1 MSKAIPQSPIKV
13 LIADDSPVD
22 RFILQTM
29 LERLGYSVILAED
42 GQQAIERFLDEKPD
56 LVFLDVLMPNV
67 DGVEAASSIKEA
79 AGEDFIPVIFLTS
92 LVDAPSLARCLD
104 AGGDDFLSKPYNQ
117 IIIEAK
123 IKAFSRM
130 RVMNRTLSLQKNL
143 IERNNK
149 HLLQEQTVAKQVFD
163 RIANTSSLNLSIIR
177 YYMSPMALFNGD
189 VLLADISPTGSLMVL
204 LGDFTGHGLPAAIG
218 SMPLASIFY
227 GMVNKGF
234 GMSEILRE
242 INGKLNKTLPMGLFC
257 CATFLDINLRKK
269 RLLVWSGGLPDG
281 AIYRAGGKTVERLA
295 SRNLPLAILSNQ
307 SFKAEAVRYVLE
319 PGDRVLLWSDGIQEA
334 RNTDGVM
341 FGEERLNA
349 LLEQE
354 LDNVHIFDDILQ
366 KVQHHIGE
374 GERDDDVSLVEVR
387 FPDEKEA
394 AEVEKQGSRG
404 RGCLQDWSLDFRLE
418 ASSLR
423 VFDPMPLL
431 LHITSEVPGLRQ
443 SNSVLFTVISELYNN
458 AVEHGVLGLKSSIK
472 QSPQGFAEY
481 YRLRKEGLENL
492 PKDCFVILEF
502 SHKVDPGGGV
512 LRIRVRDS
520 GAGFCPDE
528 TVATPGGVPIY
539 HGRGFA
545 LLRSMCESITVLP
558 PGNCVEAQFRWLAED

>member
-1 MSKAIPQSPIKV
+1 MSKEIPQSPIKV

-29 LERLGYSVILAED
+29 LERLGYRVVLAED
-42 GQQAIERFLDEKPD
+42 GQQAIERFLAEKPD

-163 RIANTSSLNLSIIR
+163 RIANTSSLKLSIIR
-177 YYMSPMALFNGD
+177 YYMSPMAVFNGD

-334 RNTDGVM
+334 RNTEGVM

-387 FPDEKEA
+387 FPDEAEA

>member
-1 MSKAIPQSPIKV
+1 MSKEIPQSPIKV

-29 LERLGYSVILAED
+29 LERLGYRVVLAED
-42 GQQAIERFLDEKPD
+42 GQQAIERFLTEKPD

-163 RIANTSSLNLSIIR
+163 RIANTSSLKLSIIR
-177 YYMSPMALFNGD
+177 YYTSPMAVFNGD

-334 RNTDGVM
+334 RNTEGVM

-387 FPDEKEA
+387 FPDEAEA

>member
-1 MSKAIPQSPIKV
+1 MSKEAPQSPVKV

-29 LERLGYSVILAED
+29 LERLGYPVVLAED
-42 GQQAIERFLDEKPD
+42 GNQAVERFIDEKPD
-56 LVFLDVLMPNV
+56 LVFLDVLMPNL
-67 DGVEAASSIKEA
+67 DGIAAAAKIKEA

-130 RVMNRTLSLQKNL
+130 RAMNRTLSLQKSL

-163 RIANTSSLNLSIIR
+163 RIANTSSLKLSIIR
-177 YYMSPMALFNGD
+177 YYMSPMAVFNGD
-189 VLLADISPTGSLMVL
+189 ILLADISPTGSLMVM

-281 AIYRAGGKTVERLA
+281 AIYRAGGKLVERLT

-307 SFKAEAVRYVLE
+307 SFKAEAVRYALE

-334 RNTDGVM
+334 RNIDGVM
-341 FGEERLNA
+341 FGEDRLNA

-366 KVQHHIGE
+366 KVQHHMG
-374 GERDDDVSLVEVR
+374 GVERDDDVSLVEVR
-387 FPDEKEA
+387 FPDTDEA

-431 LHITSEVPGLRQ
+431 LHITSEVPGLRR
-443 SNSVLFTVISELYNN
+443 SNSVLFTVISELFNN
-458 AVEHGVLGLKSSIK
+458 AIEHGVLGLKSSVK
-472 QSPQGFAEY
+472 HSPHGFAEY

-502 SHKVDPGGGV
+502 THKVDANGGV
-512 LRIRVRDS
+512 LGIRVRDS
-520 GAGFCPDE
+520 GAGFSPDE
-528 TVATPGGVPIY
+528 TPATPGGAPIY
-539 HGRGFA
+539 HGRGFT
-545 LLRSMCESITVLP
+545 LLRSMCESINILP
-558 PGNCVEAQFRWLAED
+558 PGNCVEANFRWVAED

>member
-1 MSKAIPQSPIKV
+1 MSKEIPQSPIKV

-29 LERLGYSVILAED
+29 LERLGYRVVLAED
-42 GQQAIERFLDEKPD
+42 GQQAIERFLLEKPD
-56 LVFLDVLMPNV
+56 LVFLDVLMPNM

-177 YYMSPMALFNGD
+177 YYMSPMAVFNGD

-334 RNTDGVM
+334 RNTEGVM

-349 LLEQE
+349 LLDQE

-528 TVATPGGVPIY
+528 TVATPGGVPIS

>member
-1 MSKAIPQSPIKV
+1 
-13 LIADDSPVD
+13 
-22 RFILQTM
+22 
-29 LERLGYSVILAED
+29 
-42 GQQAIERFLDEKPD
+42 
-56 LVFLDVLMPNV
+56 
-67 DGVEAASSIKEA
+67 
-79 AGEDFIPVIFLTS
+79 
-92 LVDAPSLARCLD
+92 
-104 AGGDDFLSKPYNQ
+104 
-117 IIIEAK
+117 
-123 IKAFSRM
+123 
-130 RVMNRTLSLQKNL
+130 MNRTLSLQKNL

-177 YYMSPMALFNGD
+177 YYMSPMAVFNGD

-334 RNTDGVM
+334 RNTEGVM

-354 LDNVHIFDDILQ
+354 LDNIHIFDDILQ

-458 AVEHGVLGLKSSIK
+458 VVEHGVLGLKSSIK

-558 PGNCVEAQFRWLAED
+558 PGNCVEAQFR

>member
-1 MSKAIPQSPIKV
+1 VSNNISPSPIKV

-29 LERLGYSVILAED
+29 LERLGYKVVLAED
-42 GQQAIERFLDEKPD
+42 GQQAFDSFVREKPD
-56 LVFLDVLMPNV
+56 LVFLDVLMPNM
-67 DGVEAASSIKEA
+67 DGVEAASHIKEA
-79 AGEDFIPVIFLTS
+79 AGDDFIPVIFLTS

-130 RVMNRTLSLQKNL
+130 RVMNKTLSLQKDL

-149 HLLQEQTVAKQVFD
+149 HLLQEQTIAKQVFD
-163 RIANTSSLNLSIIR
+163 KIANTSSLNLSIIR
-177 YYMSPMALFNGD
+177 YYMSPMAVFNGD
-189 VLLADISPTGSLMVL
+189 ILLADVSPTGSLMVL

-218 SMPLASIFY
+218 SMPMASIFY

-242 INGKLNKTLPMGLFC
+242 INSKLNKTLPMGLFC
-257 CATFLDINLRKK
+257 CATFLDINFRKK

-281 AIYRAGGKTVERLA
+281 AIYRSGGKKFERLS
-295 SRNLPLAILSNQ
+295 SRNLPLAILSGQ
-307 SFKAEAVRYVLE
+307 SFKAEAVRYALE
-319 PGDRVLLWSDGIQEA
+319 PGDRVLLWSDGIQES
-334 RNTDGVM
+334 RNADGVM

-354 LDNVHIFDDILQ
+354 LDAAHIFDDILQ

-374 GERDDDVSLVEVR
+374 GERDDDVSLVDVR
-387 FPDEKEA
+387 FPSEQEA

-431 LHITSEVPGLRQ
+431 LHITSEVPGLRK
-443 SNSVLFTVISELYNN
+443 SNSSLFTVISELFNN
-458 AVEHGVLGLKSSIK
+458 AIEHGILNLQSSVK
-472 QSPQGFAEY
+472 KSPQGFAEY
-481 YRLRKEGLENL
+481 YRQRKEGLENL
-492 PKDCFVILEF
+492 PKNCFIVLEF
-502 SHKVDPGGGV
+502 THKIEPDGGILG
-512 LRIRVRDS
+512 IRVRDS

-528 TVATPGGVPIY
+528 TEATPGGVPIY
-539 HGRGFA
+539 HGRGFT
-545 LLRSMCESITVLP
+545 LLRSMCESITVHP
-558 PGNCVEAQFRWLAED
+558 PGNCVEATFRWVAED